1 MDAPVIR
8 NDDDLTAALR
18 DIDTLWHAEPG
29 SPDGDKRDAL
39 VALVSAYED
48 RHYAIP
54 KVDRSR
60 LNL

>member
-1 MDAPVIR
+1 MDVPVIC

-18 DIDTLWHAEPG
+18 DIDTLWQAQPR
-29 SPDGDKRDAL
+29 SPEADKLDAL

-54 KVDRSR
+54 KVSG
-60 LNL
+60 L

>member
-1 MDAPVIR
+1 MDKPVIR
-8 NDDDLTAALR
+8 NDDDLTAALWH
-18 DIDTLWHAEPG
+18 IDALWQAESG

-39 VALVSAYED
+39 IALVSAYED

>member
-1 MDAPVIR
+1 MDVPVIR

-18 DIDTLWHAEPG
+18 DIDTLWQAQPG
-29 SPDGDKRDAL
+29 SPEADKLDAL

-54 KVDRSR
+54 KVSG
-60 LNL
+60 L